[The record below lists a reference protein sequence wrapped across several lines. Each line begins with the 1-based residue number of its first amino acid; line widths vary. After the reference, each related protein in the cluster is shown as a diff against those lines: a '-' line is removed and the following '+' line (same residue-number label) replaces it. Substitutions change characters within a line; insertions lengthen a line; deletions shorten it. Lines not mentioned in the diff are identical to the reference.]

1 MTSTLDIKVHKIF
14 RLNGNQ
20 PMKAFVDIAVNDL
33 LLVKGLRVVDGKK
46 GIFVSMPQ
54 EQGKDKKWYDQV
66 RCLSDELMQ
75 HIEQV
80 VIEAYRS
87 TKD

>member
-1 MTSTLDIKVHKIF
+1 MTTDQLDIKVYKLF

-20 PMKAFVDIAVNDL
+20 PMKAFVDISVNDQL
-33 LLVKGLRVVDGKK
+33 LIKGLRIVDSKK

-66 RCLSDELMQ
+66 KCLSDDIQ
-75 HIEQV
+75 DHIEKTV
-80 VIEAYRS
+80 LDAYR
-87 TKD
+87 TQ